1 MFMKN
6 VALYVASA
14 VFFVVS
20 GVQFA
25 RYKMDV
31 AILIGHEHA
40 VPVHLSLY
48 AAVVAGVLGLW
59 MLLAACCCC
68 KCKCKK

>member
-1 MFMKN
+1 MIMKN
-6 VALYVASA
+6 VALCVASA

-20 GVQFA
+20 GIQFA
-25 RYKMDV
+25 RYKMGV

-48 AAVVAGVLGLW
+48 AAIAGGVLGLW
-59 MLLAACCCC
+59 MLIAACYCC
-68 KCKCKK
+68 KCKK